1 MEVNNTFGPIDI
13 AVSGLRA
20 QNKQLEIISSNVAN
34 ARSIDSNGQP
44 YRRCEAILKTDSEN
58 AIGGVTLEEIVED
71 MSEFPSVLDPGNP
84 RADENGQVQMSNV
97 SLPIEMMNMTTATR
111 AYQANAAI

>member
-1 MEVNNTFGPIDI
+1 
-13 AVSGLRA
+13 
-20 QNKQLEIISSNVAN
+20 
-34 ARSIDSNGQP
+34 
-44 YRRCEAILKTDSEN
+44 ILKTDSEN

-111 AYQANAAI
+111 AYQANAAISKRYQQMVETTLELLK